1 MDQNNEKLKNSKKI
15 GKYILTEVLG
25 KGQFAT
31 VYHAIDS
38 ETNQVF
44 AVKCQSKKLSQD
56 NERYRSLLNCEIK
69 IMHTISHPNI
79 IHLHELMESSNNYY
93 LIIDYC
99 NQGDFQTY
107 LRNRKLACLP
117 EKEAIYFLKQ
127 IMNGFKELRN
137 HQIMHRDLKLEN
149 LLVNDETVK
158 IADFG
163 MAKIGM
169 NIANTVVGS
178 YLTMAPELFLNDNNI
193 TYTSKADLW
202 SIGFIYYQMLF
213 GDFPF
218 YGLTPNEIGN
228 DIRAKSGNLKFRSPI
243 STASQDLLNRLLQMN
258 PELRIDWP
266 DFFAHPLFVFN
277 FPKSLRDFVKKE
289 NLEDNMDQSAVKV
302 DQEFTKNKQEFLKLK
317 CALPNDRPKTPQ
329 NKKRDTS
336 WTKNE
341 NNTKTVSVPSQLT
354 PSLGK
359 ALNINEEIPNERE
372 ISIVQRAQKCIE
384 VAKRYYHEKKKID
397 FIVYVVRS
405 IRKLMRTSQ
414 FCKITIELT
423 MIAILLMK
431 KAITL
436 NDLNIMSLKDESNI
450 FEQPGFAELL
460 KSRFLET
467 VLAYF
472 GKDKPDF
479 ENYLNYL
486 FDNIDKIELVS
497 ADKSIIDWIKS
508 ENVRLG
514 DLDDRIN
521 LYYSRIIGFDVKGTE
536 EFSHEFVLMMVS
548 IFYGV
553 HCEVYFPYKINNVK
567 FQWTEFYDLH
577 EKMSDVQLLKIIQ

>member
-317 CALPNDRPKTPQ
+317 CTLPNERPKTPQ

-341 NNTKTVSVPSQLT
+341 NNTKTASVPSQLA

-414 FCKITIELT
+414 FSKITVEMT

-497 ADKSIIDWIKS
+497 TDKSIIDWIKS